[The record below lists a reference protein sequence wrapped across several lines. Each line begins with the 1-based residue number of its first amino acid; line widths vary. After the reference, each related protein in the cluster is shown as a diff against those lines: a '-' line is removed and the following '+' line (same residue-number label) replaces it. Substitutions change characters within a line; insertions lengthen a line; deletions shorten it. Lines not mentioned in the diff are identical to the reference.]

1 MKPSP
6 HLIQVGSVYMAAAM
20 QRRRRVL
27 TLTAALCLGAT
38 AGIQT
43 SAHAQD
49 SWPSK
54 PIRLIV
60 PFTPGGV
67 TDTSGRLIA
76 ENLGKRLGQQV
87 VVDNKPGASGNIGTA
102 LAKSSP
108 ADGYTLVLG
117 FDGTMVINPHV
128 FSKLP
133 FDTTK
138 DFVPIGKIGDATLI
152 LVANNDV
159 PVKGLADVIALSKTR
174 TGGLSFGTSGTG
186 GTPHIA
192 GELLK
197 LRSGADLTHVP
208 YKGGGQAMTDV
219 LGGTIPLVYTAV
231 AGAHGH
237 IKSGKLKAIAVSS
250 AQRTSALP
258 DVPTF
263 SESGV
268 SDFVVNSWVGLLA
281 PVGTPAAV
289 VTRLNKE
296 LNAVLNDAAV
306 REKLRVMGIEPTPGS
321 AEQYR
326 DEIKRDL
333 ERYGA
338 VVKAAGI
345 SIE

>member
-1 MKPSP
+1 MKLLPLSN
-6 HLIQVGSVYMAAAM
+6 
-20 QRRRRVL
+20 RRRHMIAVA
-27 TLTAALCLGAT
+27 AALC
-38 AGIQT
+38 AGPLLHT
-43 SAHAQD
+43 TAHAQD
-49 SWPSK
+49 QWPSK

-102 LAKSSP
+102 LAKAAP
-108 ADGYTLVLG
+108 AAGYTLVLG

-133 FDTTK
+133 FDTVK
-138 DFVPIGKIGDATLI
+138 DFTPVGKIGDATLI
-152 LVANNDV
+152 LVANPDV
-159 PVKGLADVIALSKTR
+159 PVKGLADVIALSKSR
-174 TGGLSFGTSGTG
+174 PGGLSFGTSGTG

-197 LRSGADLTHVP
+197 LRTGANLTHVP

-237 IKSGKLKAIAVSS
+237 VKSGKLKALAVSS

-263 SESGV
+263 VESGV
-268 SDFVVNSWVGLLA
+268 PDFVVNSWVGLLA
-281 PVGTPAAV
+281 PAGTPAAV
-289 VTRLNKE
+289 VTRLNTE
-296 LNAVLNDAAV
+296 LNAVLNDATV
-306 REKLRVMGIEPTPGS
+306 REKLRVMGIEPAPGTP
-321 AEQYR
+321 EQYR
-326 DEIKRDL
+326 DEIRRDL
-333 ERYGA
+333 DRYGA
-338 VVKAAGI
+338 VVKSAGI
-345 SIE
+345 SVE